1 MKSDTKVNL
10 NIQHNGSQTDYGF
23 PNPVM
28 LDSYTLVNVN
38 ANYTASDKMD
48 IYLSLNNLFD
58 EDYQQVNGYET
69 LGFGANI
76 GLRYKLQ

>member
-1 MKSDTKVNL
+1 
-10 NIQHNGSQTDYGF
+10 
-23 PNPVM
+23 
-28 LDSYTLVNVN
+28 
-38 ANYTASDKMD
+38 MD

>member
-1 MKSDTKVNL
+1 
-10 NIQHNGSQTDYGF
+10 
-23 PNPVM
+23 M
-28 LDSYTLVNVN
+28 LDAYTLVNLN
-38 ANYTASDKMD
+38 ANYSASDKMD
-48 IYLSLNNLFD
+48 VYLSLNNLFD